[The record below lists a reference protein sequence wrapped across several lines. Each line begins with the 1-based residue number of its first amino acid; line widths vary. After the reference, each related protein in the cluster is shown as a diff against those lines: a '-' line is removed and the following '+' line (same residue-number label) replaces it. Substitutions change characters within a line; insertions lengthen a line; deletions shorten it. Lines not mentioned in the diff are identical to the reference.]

1 MPTTARH
8 DANESART
16 VSELTREIKD
26 QLENHYP
33 DVWVTGE
40 ISNCRPARSGH
51 VYLTLKDDQSQIS
64 AVIWRNTASRLPF
77 ELTDG
82 LEVVARGGVEV
93 YLPRGQ
99 YQLVIRQLTPRGVG
113 ALELAFRQLQEQLAA
128 EGLFDADRKQPIPRF
143 PRRIALVTSP
153 TGAAVRDMLQ
163 VITRR
168 WPAVDIVLLPVRVQG
183 AGAAEEIAAAIGL
196 VPDLPGVDV
205 VIAGRGGGS
214 LEDLWAFNEEIVA
227 RAIADCPIP
236 IVSAVGHEIDVS
248 IADLVAAVRALTP
261 SEAGELVVPHQD
273 ELKAWLQGARTRL
286 VAALNQQ
293 AQRARARLESFASRP
308 VLVRPHGRI
317 RELAGRVDELQR
329 RMDRAARSRTRVSR
343 DQLGVAAAALQALSP
358 LEVLGRGYSVTRTTG
373 GQVVRTAD
381 DLNPG
386 DEIITTLAS
395 GSVTSRVESA
405 QDNAS
410 G

>member
-1 MPTTARH
+1 
-8 DANESART
+8 
-16 VSELTREIKD
+16 
-26 QLENHYP
+26 
-33 DVWVTGE
+33 
-40 ISNCRPARSGH
+40 
-51 VYLTLKDDQSQIS
+51 
-64 AVIWRNTASRLPF
+64 
-77 ELTDG
+77 
-82 LEVVARGGVEV
+82 
-93 YLPRGQ
+93 
-99 YQLVIRQLTPRGVG
+99 
-113 ALELAFRQLQEQLAA
+113 
-128 EGLFDADRKQPIPRF
+128 
-143 PRRIALVTSP
+143 
-153 TGAAVRDMLQ
+153 MLQ

-183 AGAAEEIAAAIGL
+183 AGAAEEIAGAIGL
-196 VPDLPGVDV
+196 VPRLPRVDV

-248 IADLVAAVRALTP
+248 IADLVADVRALTP

-273 ELKAWLQGARTRL
+273 ELKVSLQGARTRL

-329 RMDRAARSRTRVSR
+329 RMDRAARNRTRVSR

-358 LEVLGRGYSVTRTTG
+358 LEVLGRGYSVTRTTEG
-373 GQVVRTAD
+373 HVVRTAD
-381 DLNPG
+381 ELKSG
-386 DEIITTLAS
+386 DQIITTLAS
-395 GSVTSRVESA
+395 GSVSSRVESA
-405 QDNAS
+405 QDNAP

>member
-8 DANESART
+8 DASESART
-16 VSELTREIKD
+16 VSELTRKIKN

-248 IADLVAAVRALTP
+248 IADLVADVRALTP

-358 LEVLGRGYSVTRTTG
+358 LEVLGRGYSVTRTSG